1 MTTTDV
7 DQELQRAKLRVEE
20 LRADIAYHNYRYYVL
35 DQPEISDAEFDEL
48 MQELRA
54 LEERFPQ
61 LITPDSPTQRVSGE
75 PVEAFGIVE
84 HRVPLLSLA
93 NAFSKEELLAWYK
106 RTVKLAER
114 EDFAMVCEPKID
126 GLAVAL
132 EYRDGQ
138 LAVGSTRGDGV
149 RGENVTQNLRTI
161 RTIPLR
167 VTGKNV
173 PRAFEVRGEVFMT
186 KAGFEKLNMERAE
199 RGEPLFANPRNAGAG
214 SVRQLD
220 PRVTAGRPLD
230 CFVYGLGWAEGGR
243 VPDSHYETLQWLRS
257 LGFKVNPHIERYTSI
272 EDVWRH
278 CERWVERREQLEYE
292 IDGIV
297 VKVDDRRLH
306 EQLGNVGREP
316 RWAIAFKFPPT
327 QRTTKLLDI
336 RVNVGRTGSIN
347 PYAVLEPVNIGG
359 AMVKMATLHNE
370 EDIKRKGILIGD
382 TVIVQRAGEVIPQ
395 VVGPVVSKRTGK
407 ERPFVPPKKCP
418 ACGTT
423 LVRPEGEVMRYCPN
437 KACPAQAFRLLEHFV
452 SRGAMDIEGVGEQL
466 SLQLLRSGLVQDPAD
481 IYFLKKEDLLKLERM
496 GEKSAQNVLDAI
508 DASRKRPL
516 SRVLFAL
523 GIRHV
528 GSETATLLARHFGS
542 IDALME
548 ASLEEIESIPTIG
561 PVVAQSVHEY
571 FRDKANRKLIA
582 KLRKGGVEMREE
594 APPAREGPLAG
605 KTFVITGTLAGLSR
619 AEAEARIRALGGVAA
634 SSVTKATDYLV
645 VGENPGS
652 KLEKARQYGTE
663 VLDGE
668 AFQALLRKHGAG

>member
-1 MTTTDV
+1 MPV
-7 DQELQRAKLRVEE
+7 ESDQELQRAKLRVEE

-48 MQELRA
+48 MRELRA

-93 NAFSKEELLAWYK
+93 NAFSEEELLAWYK

-186 KAGFEKLNMERAE
+186 KRGFEQLNNERAE

-220 PRVTAGRPLD
+220 PRVTASRPLD
-230 CFVYGLGWAEGGR
+230 CFIYGLGWAEDGQ
-243 VPDSHYETLQWLRS
+243 VPYSHFETLQWLGA
-257 LGFKVNPHIERYTSI
+257 LGFKINPHIERYTRI

-278 CERWVERREQLEYE
+278 CQRWVERREELEYE

-306 EQLGNVGREP
+306 ELLGNVGREP

-336 RVNVGRTGSIN
+336 GVNVGRTGSIN
-347 PYAVLEPVNIGG
+347 PYAILEPVNIGG
-359 AMVKMATLHNE
+359 AVVKMATLHNE

-395 VVGPVVSKRTGK
+395 VVGPVVSRRTGA
-407 ERPFVPPKKCP
+407 ERPFIPPTKCP
-418 ACGTT
+418 ACGTA

-437 KACPAQAFRLLEHFV
+437 RACPAQAFRLLTHFV
-452 SRGAMDIEGVGEQL
+452 SRGAMDIDGVGEQL

-481 IYFLKKEDLLKLERM
+481 IYFLTKEDLLKLERM

-528 GSETATLLARHFGS
+528 GAETAALLAQHFGS

-561 PVVAQSVHEY
+561 PVVAQSVYQY

-582 KLRKGGVEMREE
+582 KLRKGGVEMRAE
-594 APPAREGPLAG
+594 APPARGGPLAG
-605 KTFVITGTLAGLSR
+605 KTFVITGTLAGMSR
-619 AEAEARIRALGGVAA
+619 AEAEARIRALGGAAA
-634 SSVTKATDYLV
+634 SSVTKTTDYLV

-652 KLEKARQYGTE
+652 KLEKARRYGTE
-663 VLDGE
+663 ILEAE
-668 AFQALLRKHGAG
+668 AFEALLRKHGAA